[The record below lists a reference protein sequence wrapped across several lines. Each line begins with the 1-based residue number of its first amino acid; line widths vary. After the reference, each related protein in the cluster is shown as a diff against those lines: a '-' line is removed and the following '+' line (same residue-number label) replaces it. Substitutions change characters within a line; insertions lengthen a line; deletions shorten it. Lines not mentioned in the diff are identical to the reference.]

1 MRGMRQERTVSQA
14 KKLRERLC
22 QDVPISSLSRQPTH
36 SVPGLNFSAVTRRTT
51 SITRGDERVLD
62 LGLGTERGPATLLL
76 QSSEPTS
83 PAVLLLHGFSSSKE
97 RMVQSVGRALQQ
109 RGVASLAL
117 DLPFHG
123 EREGGELP
131 YRNPIALVTAWR
143 TAVREARAAIA
154 WLGTQPGIDGARLGV
169 LGYSLGGFLAL
180 MTASE
185 EPAVRVITLAAAGDL
200 PNSTPYISLL
210 RRAVDPLRAV
220 RQLAGRPLLLVN
232 GRRDTT
238 TRPEQAER
246 LFARAEEPKELY
258 WYVGGHWPPASAI
271 EYAAGWTVE
280 RLRSGTGRASR
291 RHVG

>member
-1 MRGMRQERTVSQA
+1 MREWGNGER
-14 KKLRERLC
+14 
-22 QDVPISSLSRQPTH
+22 PPTWLG
-36 SVPGLNFSAVTRRTT
+36 VWGGEFAPTGCMGRPYFSAVTRRAT
-51 SITRGDERVLD
+51 SSTRGDERVLD
-62 LGLGTERGPATLLL
+62 LVHGAERVPASLLL
-76 QSSEPTS
+76 PRGEAGA
-83 PAVLLLHGFSSSKE
+83 PAVLLLHGFSSNKE

-123 EREGGELP
+123 ERHGPEAELP

-143 TAVREARAAIA
+143 SAVREARSAIE
-154 WLGTQPGIDGARLGV
+154 WLGGQPEIDGARLGL

-185 EPAVRVITLAAAGDL
+185 EEAVRVITLAAAGDL
-200 PNSTPYISLL
+200 PDSTPYLALL

-220 RQLAGRPLLLVN
+220 RRLDGRPLLLVN

-238 TRPEQAER
+238 TRPAQAER

-258 WYVGGHWPPASAI
+258 WYEGGHWPPVSAI
-271 EYAAGWTVE
+271 EYAAEWTTRQLRGDAEMRGWGDAE
-280 RLRSGTGRASR
+280 PR
-291 RHVG
+291 RRRG

>member
-1 MRGMRQERTVSQA
+1 MGR
-14 KKLRERLC
+14 
-22 QDVPISSLSRQPTH
+22 PYF
-36 SVPGLNFSAVTRRTT
+36 NAVTRRST
-51 SITRGDERVLD
+51 SSTHADEHVLD
-62 LGLGTERGPATLLL
+62 LVHGAERVPATLLTP
-76 QSSEPTS
+76 SGES
-83 PAVLLLHGFSSSKE
+83 PAPAALLLHGFSSNKE

-123 EREGGELP
+123 ERDGTRDALP
-131 YRNPIALVTAWR
+131 YRNPIALVAAWR
-143 TAVREARAAIA
+143 SAVREARAAIE
-154 WLGTQPGIDGARLGV
+154 WLGAQPEVDRTRLGI

-200 PNSTPYISLL
+200 PDSTPYVSLL

-246 LFARAEEPKELY
+246 LFARAEEPKELH
-258 WYVGGHWPPASAI
+258 WYAGGHWPPVSAI
-271 EYAAGWTVE
+271 EYAAEWTATQ
-280 RLRSGTGRASR
+280 LRSRTARQGK
-291 RHVG
+291 RHAG